1 MSLGLDVRT
10 LCLIMVFL
18 SGTYCIGLII
28 KQRNQAPAQGTRS
41 LFYAVFFLMA
51 GFSLLSFGDD
61 ISFWL
66 SKVAA
71 NFCIA
76 LGFALVVLSLHQ
88 IRHAP
93 LIYPLVVF
101 SCLPLALAALIYYSV
116 IEPSTNARVVVISVY
131 ATLCTVSS
139 AIVVNKNQVEDL
151 KLPIMLLTGV
161 LIIHSL
167 FMLFRIWCT
176 LREPNIGDF
185 LHAGNVHQ
193 LAIIMTAILLS
204 TLGFTYNWILNARL
218 MESLYSS
225 SLKDS
230 LTQLY
235 NRRAMNEMTSR
246 ELTRSLR
253 HKHALSVII
262 LDIDHFKQVNDVYGH
277 QVGDRVLHNLGEIL
291 INNLRAH
298 DVAFRYG
305 GEEFLIMLPDTAIND
320 ACTAAEKLK
329 VLIESHTFWKQQEKP
344 LTASFG
350 VAQLHPNDQ
359 RTNLIERAD
368 KALYHA
374 KEQGRNTVCKGEFEG
389 TVSA

>member
-1 MSLGLDVRT
+1 MT
-10 LCLIMVFL
+10 
-18 SGTYCIGLII
+18 
-28 KQRNQAPAQGTRS
+28 
-41 LFYAVFFLMA
+41 
-51 GFSLLSFGDD
+51 GFSLLSFGDE

-131 ATLCTVSS
+131 VTLCTVSS
-139 AIVVNKNQVEDL
+139 AIVVNKSQVEDL

-161 LIIHSL
+161 LVIHSL

-193 LAIIMTAILLS
+193 LAIIMTAVLLS

-235 NRRAMNEMTSR
+235 NRRTMNEMTSR
-246 ELTRSLR
+246 ELTCSLR
-253 HKHALSVII
+253 HKHALSVI
-262 LDIDHFKQVNDVYGH
+262 VC
-277 QVGDRVLHNLGEIL
+277 
-291 INNLRAH
+291 
-298 DVAFRYG
+298 
-305 GEEFLIMLPDTAIND
+305 
-320 ACTAAEKLK
+320 CTTLVKYSS
-329 VLIESHTFWKQQEKP
+329 I
-344 LTASFG
+344 
-350 VAQLHPNDQ
+350 
-359 RTNLIERAD
+359 I
-368 KALYHA
+368 
-374 KEQGRNTVCKGEFEG
+374 
-389 TVSA
+389 

>member
-1 MSLGLDVRT
+1 
-10 LCLIMVFL
+10 
-18 SGTYCIGLII
+18 
-28 KQRNQAPAQGTRS
+28 
-41 LFYAVFFLMA
+41 
-51 GFSLLSFGDD
+51 
-61 ISFWL
+61 
-66 SKVAA
+66 
-71 NFCIA
+71 
-76 LGFALVVLSLHQ
+76 
-88 IRHAP
+88 
-93 LIYPLVVF
+93 
-101 SCLPLALAALIYYSV
+101 
-116 IEPSTNARVVVISVY
+116 
-131 ATLCTVSS
+131 
-139 AIVVNKNQVEDL
+139 
-151 KLPIMLLTGV
+151 
-161 LIIHSL
+161 
-167 FMLFRIWCT
+167 
-176 LREPNIGDF
+176 
-185 LHAGNVHQ
+185 
-193 LAIIMTAILLS
+193 MTAILLS

-277 QVGDRVLHNLGEIL
+277 QVGDRVLHNLGQIL